1 MLKKIIKNSKLHNQG
16 AKPFHF
22 QPKPTQQGAK
32 PFQLQRKP
40 TQTTSTYLCTNPQ
53 DVTMT
58 LKRAT
63 KLENSKRQSKQYN
76 KTCNKKDI
84 EPLFLP
90 KGIKILPP
98 HHE

>member
-32 PFQLQRKP
+32 PFHSNKNQHKQRQHTCALIHK
-40 TQTTSTYLCTNPQ
+40 
-53 DVTMT
+53 M
-58 LKRAT
+58 RAT

-76 KTCNKKDI
+76 KTCNIKDI
-84 EPLFLP
+84 KLLFLP

-98 HHE
+98 PHD